1 MTALHETITTAYI
14 QGDEIDQARRTLRT
28 ATTIRGSHT
37 KAKKAIDDA
46 GRQLGVIRF
55 DPLTRGS

>member
-1 MTALHETITTAYI
+1 L
-14 QGDEIDQARRTLRT
+14 IDQARRTLKT

-46 GRQLGVIRF
+46 GRSSAR
-55 DPLTRGS
+55 